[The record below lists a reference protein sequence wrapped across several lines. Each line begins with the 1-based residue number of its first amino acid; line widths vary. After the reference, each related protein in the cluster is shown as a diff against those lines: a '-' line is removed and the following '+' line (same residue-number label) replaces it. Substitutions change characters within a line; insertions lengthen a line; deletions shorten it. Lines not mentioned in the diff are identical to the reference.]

1 MYLIVGLGNPG
12 GKYTFTRHNIGFLFA
27 DYLSRKEKISLSK
40 NKFNTLFGK
49 GRLGGEEIILAK
61 PQTFMNLSGEG
72 VRDLAAFFKIPIE
85 NILVVYDD
93 VSLPVGS
100 LRIRSS
106 GSAGG
111 HNGIKS
117 IIYLLGQDTFPR
129 IKIGVGAP
137 DHPDF
142 DLADWVLAPFSGD
155 EQKQVYERIE
165 DAAKAAEL
173 IVKGQTQEAMN
184 RYNKTVKGE
193 PAGDAD

>member
-1 MYLIVGLGNPG
+1 
-12 GKYTFTRHNIGFLFA
+12 
-27 DYLSRKEKISLSK
+27 
-40 NKFNTLFGK
+40 
-49 GRLGGEEIILAK
+49 
-61 PQTFMNLSGEG
+61 
-72 VRDLAAFFKIPIE
+72 
-85 NILVVYDD
+85 
-93 VSLPVGS
+93 VGS